1 MTVLTRTRLRGA
13 VVTMLAAV
21 ELATNGCASGGA
33 GRGDDVT
40 GEDTRDAA
48 GKTQAQVANL
58 SLKDEFDSAGERY
71 EHGQAVLAAAQ
82 QQISDGAW
90 YWNGGDVRPLP
101 AGDAAFGEAPDGATK
116 GNSYSFRGVRIIGP
130 DGATGAE
137 QNLEP
142 RQRYFDEE
150 GWRSRSAKVGTDH
163 EVRAGVTWSVR
174 PNGQYSLGVYSEAFW
189 AREAPALIK
198 AISLRDPADFPDESE
213 PTVSESFPKWSD
225 PVRER

>member
-1 MTVLTRTRLRGA
+1 M
-13 VVTMLAAV
+13 
-21 ELATNGCASGGA
+21 
-33 GRGDDVT
+33 T

-101 AGDAAFGEAPDGATK
+101 AGDAAFGEAPDGAT
-116 GNSYSFRGVRIIGP
+116 
-130 DGATGAE
+130 GAE
-137 QNLEP
+137 QNLEL

-174 PNGQYSLGVYSEAFW
+174 PNGQYSLGVYSEAVP
-189 AREAPALIK
+189 AGAAP
-198 AISLRDPADFPDESE
+198 
-213 PTVSESFPKWSD
+213 
-225 PVRER
+225 PVRRFSRDRVQSRSQLRPTT